1 ILHHEQMKYLFCNI
15 QTHYATIH
23 FGLLF
28 VPLYILR
35 CIVTP
40 LRVGRSPCHHLRERG
55 FNPEIVET
63 TLAHKLPGVAGVY
76 SHAQYREQRRA
87 MLQDWA
93 DYLDS
98 LVTEQVVIQAN
109 FRQAV
114 N

>member
-1 ILHHEQMKYLFCNI
+1 M
-15 QTHYATIH
+15 
-23 FGLLF
+23 
-28 VPLYILR
+28 
-35 CIVTP
+35 TP